1 VFIVTNGRVVITP
14 EERVLKGITRMKV
27 LGLAE
32 ENYRVEK
39 RQVTI
44 EELFRADEVFLT
56 STTKRIL
63 PVVKINDKI
72 IGNGTPGP
80 VTTELFEAFM
90 KLEQE
95 AVSGC

>member
-1 VFIVTNGRVVITP
+1 
-14 EERVLKGITRMKV
+14 MKV
-27 LGLAE
+27 LALAQK
-32 ENYRVEK
+32 NYRVEK

-63 PVVKINDKI
+63 PVVKINDQI
-72 IGNGTPGP
+72 IGSGIPGP
-80 VTTELFEAFM
+80 VTTALFEAFM

-95 AVSGC
+95 AVFGR